1 MKKAL
6 LRLAKVVGG
15 LIASV
20 IVLVVGTVLVLN
32 TDSFQNRIM
41 QYATQTL
48 SDTLKTHVS
57 IDHVSVGLFS
67 QDVRLYG
74 LDVEDQQQRKMLQLD
89 TLSVNV
95 DLLPLLSNEVRITK
109 VRVKGVRALLLKPSP
124 DSVAN
129 YQFVIDTFKKKG
141 DGKAKKPEEKKGNGK
156 KKKFNLAVGKGSL
169 EHIKVTFNNQK
180 YYLDAL
186 EYQQGK
192 NDTHTAY
199 IRKLQRHW
207 VAHTKHGDV
216 DDRLTVGLL
225 TIVYGPDKRH
235 VSLEDAN
242 FFTDGHK
249 PRKNTGKPKRGFFDA
264 DHLDVIANLKADITH
279 VEKDSIAFDV
289 TECRAV
295 DVGSGLKVDHLQL
308 KGSVSHGM
316 AYLRD
321 VDIKLPNT
329 QLQIAHAKVQL
340 PSKKKGIKLSYQTS
354 PLKARVI
361 LKDISRPFAPVLS
374 NFTVPLNLNAVL
386 SGNDESMTFRNV
398 VVSTADKL
406 LTVKASGSITGLKN
420 KYDLAVRF
428 HVDQMV
434 AKGGSKERIIS
445 QFPVK
450 KFMMKQLHNL
460 GTIYYTGDFAVL
472 WKKEVFSGLLT
483 ATTGGR
489 LNFQLALDELNKYVS
504 GTVRT
509 DSFELGR
516 VMGMPDLGKI
526 ACTANFKF
534 DVSKPRTAKMR
545 KLKGGKLPIGQV
557 EAQITE
563 AKYKKLTFRN
573 IIGTIDS
580 DGAVANGNITVKG
593 KRVDLLCSFSFTNTN
608 EMQKTKIKPGV
619 KFHKLSDEDRAAK
632 EALKQQ
638 KAEEKAAK
646 KAAKAEAKAA
656 KKAAKAEAKAAKKAA
671 KAEEKA
677 AKDAEKAQEKAAKDA
692 EKAAKKAEKEARKA
706 AKKAEKEARKAAKAA
721 AADQ

>member
-1 MKKAL
+1 MMKKVLAT
-6 LRLAKVVGG
+6 LAKVVGG
-15 LIASV
+15 LVALV

-57 IDHVSVGLFS
+57 VDHVSIGLFS

-89 TLSVNV
+89 TLSVDV
-95 DLLPLLSNEVRITK
+95 DLLPLLHNEVRISK

-129 YQFVIDTFKKKG
+129 YQFIIDTFKKKD
-141 DGKAKKPEEKKGNGK
+141 DGKAKKPEEKKRNGQK
-156 KKKFNLAVGKGSL
+156 KKLTLAVGKGNL
-169 EHIKVTFNNQK
+169 EHIQVTFNNQK

-199 IRKLQRHW
+199 IRKLQRQW

-264 DHLDVIANLKADITH
+264 DHLDVLASLKADITH
-279 VEKDSIAFDV
+279 AEKDSIAFDV
-289 TECRAV
+289 TELRAV
-295 DVGSGLKVDHLQL
+295 DTGSGLKVDHLQL
-308 KGSVSHGM
+308 KGAVSHGI

-321 VDIKLPNT
+321 VTIKLPNT
-329 QLQIAHAKVQL
+329 QLQFDRAQVQL
-340 PSKKKGIKLSYQTS
+340 PSKKKGVKLSYQTS
-354 PLKARVI
+354 PIKARVI

-374 NFTVPLNLNAVL
+374 NFTVPLDLSVVL
-386 SGNDESMTFRNV
+386 SGTDDGMTFRNV
-398 VVSTADKL
+398 AVSTSDKQ

-428 HVDQMV
+428 HVNQMV
-434 AKGGSKERIIS
+434 ARGGSKERIIS

-483 ATTGGR
+483 ATTGGS
-489 LNFQLALDELNKYVS
+489 LNFQFALDELNKYVS
-504 GTVRT
+504 GTART

-516 VMGMPDLGKI
+516 VMGMPDIGTT
-526 ACTANFKF
+526 ACKANFKF
-534 DVSKPRTAKMR
+534 DISKPRTAKMR
-545 KLKGGKLPIGQV
+545 KLRGGKLPIGHV
-557 EAQITE
+557 EAEIIHS
-563 AKYKKLTFRN
+563 KYKKMTFRN

-580 DGAVANGNITVKG
+580 DGAIANGNITVKG

-608 EMQKTKIKPGV
+608 EMQKTKIKPGI

-656 KKAAKAEAKAAKKAA
+656 K
-671 KAEEKA
+671 AEEKA
-677 AKDAEKAQEKAAKDA
+677 ARKAAKAADKAQEKAAKDA

-721 AADQ
+721 AAEQ